1 MRCARDAPEE
11 SSVMSYPLVVSE
23 VRWQPCFRVISSRF
37 PTIHLFERVATEA
50 DWEAL
55 YWLESLTNS
64 RLRDEAGEIELVP
77 REDRVFGPSASV
89 IMAPFTHIN
98 PSGSRFADNTF
109 GALYA
114 AASLATSVAETRYH
128 REQFLRATHEGPME
142 LDMRSYLCDVAASFH
157 DIRGK
162 RAQLPDIYDPGSYGS
177 SQPFGRALKLSG
189 SNGIVYDSVRH
200 LGGQCLAIYRPRLV
214 QNLRQGT
221 HLRYVWDGERI
232 SQVYELRLME

>member
-1 MRCARDAPEE
+1 
-11 SSVMSYPLVVSE
+11 
-23 VRWQPCFRVISSRF
+23 
-37 PTIHLFERVATEA
+37 
-50 DWEAL
+50 
-55 YWLESLTNS
+55 
-64 RLRDEAGEIELVP
+64 LRDEAGESELVP
-77 REDRVFGPSASV
+77 PEDRVFGPSASV

-128 REQFLRATHEGPME
+128 REQFLRATREGPME
-142 LDMRSYLCDVAASFH
+142 LDMRSYLCDVTATFH

-162 RAQLPDIYDPGSYGS
+162 RGQMPDIYDAGSYAA
-177 SQPFGRALKLSG
+177 SQPFGRALKRSG

-200 LGGQCLAIYRPRLV
+200 PGGECLAIYRPRLV
-214 QNLRQGT
+214 QNLRQGM